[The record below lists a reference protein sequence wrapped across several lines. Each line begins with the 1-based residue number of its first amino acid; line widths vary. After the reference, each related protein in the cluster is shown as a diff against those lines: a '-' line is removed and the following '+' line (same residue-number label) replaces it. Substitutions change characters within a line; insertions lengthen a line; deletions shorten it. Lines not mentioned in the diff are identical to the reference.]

1 MPEGYR
7 VTSMD
12 KSEATGLVGLERGRI
27 REVREDGDGW
37 VYKVESYT
45 RDGILTRW
53 IEAVGGE
60 EMAQG
65 TDVFYFMFAD
75 GRGLILGRAR
85 KDLK

>member
-1 MPEGYR
+1 MK
-7 VTSMD
+7 SMD

-27 REVREDGDGW
+27 REVREDGGGW